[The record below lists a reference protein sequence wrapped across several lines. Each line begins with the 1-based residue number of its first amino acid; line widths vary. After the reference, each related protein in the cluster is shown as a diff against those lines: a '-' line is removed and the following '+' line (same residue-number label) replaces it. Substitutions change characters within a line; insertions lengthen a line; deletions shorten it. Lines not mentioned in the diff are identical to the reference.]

1 MKDAATPDQ
10 KTGYVQQTAGGDV
23 PSAVCHIGLT
33 RAEIYPDLADA
44 DDRIRFAYNRLGE
57 VVQMVNQ
64 RGTTHV
70 YEFDAL
76 GRQTQDR
83 VTVLGSG
90 VDGAVRRIETGHEA
104 RGMRQRVTRC
114 DGVTAVTGS
123 PLPAPPPDTIG

>member
-1 MKDAATPDQ
+1 M
-10 KTGYVQQTAGGDV
+10 TGSGFPQPALTD
-23 PSAVCHIGLT
+23 SAVASSLLK
-33 RAEIYPDLADA
+33 RAEIYPDSADA

-57 VVQMVNQ
+57 VVQMVDQ

-90 VDGAVRRIETGHEA
+90 VDGAVRRIESGYEA
-104 RGMRQRVTRC
+104 RGMRERVTSYDRSM
-114 DGVTAVTGS
+114 AVMGS
-123 PLPAPPPDTIG
+123 ALPVPPPDTIG